1 MDDTT
6 ASPHETAAMVDGGCA
21 KDTSSSL
28 RLASLEV
35 AAMAGFNFE
44 LLTSVISCSALHC
57 SLMVLGCC

>member
-6 ASPHETAAMVDGGCA
+6 ASPLETGAMVDGGCA
-21 KDTSSSL
+21 KETSSPL

-44 LLTSVISCSALHC
+44 LLTSVITGSASHC
-57 SLMVLGCC
+57 CLMVLGCC